1 MKHWHIDINC
11 DLGEGF
17 NDASLIPFIRS
28 ANIATGYHAGDE
40 ETMRNCVA
48 LCKKY
53 DVHIGAHPSFMDR
66 ENFGRTTLLVPDDIL
81 KMQLIEQ
88 ITLLKNIC
96 DEMGTKLH
104 HVKPH
109 GALYNLSAKDANTA
123 RIIAEAVKSVDAH
136 LILYGLTGSV
146 SLEVAKEM
154 GLETFAEGFADR
166 RYQSNGQLVPRTS
179 PSACYDKLEDVL
191 KQVELLSNRLPIT
204 TIEGE
209 EILLEVDTICI
220 HGDHEGSD
228 IIAQKIFQ
236 TVVDDYFS

>member
-1 MKHWHIDINC
+1 MKQWRIDINC

-17 NDASLIPFIRS
+17 DDASLIPFIRS

-40 ETMRNCVA
+40 ATIRNCVA

-66 ENFGRTTLLVPDDIL
+66 ENFGRTTLEVPDEIL
-81 KMQLIEQ
+81 KEQLIEQ

-96 DEMGTKLH
+96 DEMGAKLH

-123 RIIAEAVKSVDAH
+123 RIIAEAVKSVDVH
-136 LILYGLTGSV
+136 LILYGLAGSV
-146 SLEVAKEM
+146 SLEVAKDM
-154 GLETFAEGFADR
+154 GLRTFAEGFADR

-179 PSACYDKLEDVL
+179 SSACYDNLEDIL
-191 KQVELLSNRLPIT
+191 KQVVLLSNRFPIN

-209 EILLEVDTICI
+209 KIFLDVDTICI

-228 IIAQKIFQ
+228 IVAQKIYQ
-236 TVVDDYFS
+236 TVVVDYFS